1 MEVKNIKNRRKL
13 KGLVVSDKM
22 KKTIVVEVVTMKMH
36 PKYKKQYKVSKKY
49 KVHDEKNEAKTGQK
63 IIFQECRPLSR
74 DKKWRLI
81 KIVPKATRSSQ
92 ARTESET

>member
-13 KGLVVSDKM
+13 KGSVVSDKM

-36 PKYKKQYKVSKKY
+36 PKYKKQYKISKKY
-49 KVHDEKNEAKTGQK
+49 KVHDEKNEAKTGQEV
-63 IIFQECRPLSR
+63 IFQECRPISR

-81 KIVPKATRSSQ
+81 KIVPKATRLSQ
-92 ARTESET
+92 SRKESET